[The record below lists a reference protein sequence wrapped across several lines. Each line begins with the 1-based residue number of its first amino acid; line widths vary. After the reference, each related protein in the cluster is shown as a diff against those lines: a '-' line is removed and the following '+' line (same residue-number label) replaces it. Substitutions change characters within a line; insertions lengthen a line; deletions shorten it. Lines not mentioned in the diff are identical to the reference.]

1 MTANESVSISTKKVV
16 QKLQVPPTFA
26 KIHCPS
32 RLVICGPT
40 MSGKSR
46 FALNL
51 IKYRSQVYDKS
62 FERILYC
69 FPLNMLHLH
78 HEFIRALEAVFPEIE
93 IIEGLP
99 DLDTLQLTLDK
110 TAHKLVVFDDLMKEV
125 FGSKKILDLITQSSH
140 HSNISVVTI
149 SQSLFFP
156 GKNRLTFIRNC
167 SEKVIF
173 HDKVDQNQLSILSR
187 HMFPSKSSF
196 LMECFD
202 FIYSHAGKNDLKY
215 LLIDASPL
223 SELPH
228 NCIVRSFIFPNELGH
243 SDNKVRPIF
252 FFPQ

>member
-1 MTANESVSISTKKVV
+1 MTTESISVSSKKVV
-16 QKLQVPPTFA
+16 QQLQVSPNFA

-51 IKYRSQVYDKS
+51 IKYRANVYDQF

-78 HEFIRALEAVFPEIE
+78 HEFIKDLEAVYPEIE
-93 IIEGLP
+93 IVEGLP
-99 DLDTLQLTLDK
+99 DLDSLHLTLDK
-110 TAHKLVVFDDLMKEV
+110 TTHKLVVFDDLMQEV
-125 FGSKKILDLITQSSH
+125 FGSKKILDLVTQSSH

-187 HMFPSKSSF
+187 HIFPNKPNF
-196 LMECFD
+196 LMDCFN
-202 FIYSHAGKNDLKY
+202 FIYNHTLKSELKY

-243 SDNKVRPIF
+243 SDNKVRPVF
-252 FFPQ
+252 FFP